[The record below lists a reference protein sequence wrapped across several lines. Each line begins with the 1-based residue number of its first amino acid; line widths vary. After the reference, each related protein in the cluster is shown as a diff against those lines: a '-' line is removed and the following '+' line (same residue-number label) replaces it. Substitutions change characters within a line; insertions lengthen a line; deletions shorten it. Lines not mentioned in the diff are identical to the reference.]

1 MRVLLVGVVSLLGC
15 SPVVVSPDGGAGG
28 GGNTA
33 GGNTAGGSAAGGSV
47 GGGMV
52 AGGTAG
58 GASAGGSTAGGSA
71 GGGSAGGATAGG
83 TAGGAFD
90 PCPPLPAPPANAVV
104 VSTVA
109 ALRMALQNAQ
119 PGATILVEDGTYD
132 FSGGDYVYV
141 DKPGVTLRGRSGDA
155 TRVIFDGNYA
165 TGNGQSIVNIAANDV
180 TFADITV
187 QRAYDHPIHVIPAF
201 TNPTSVSGV
210 RIYRVRLID
219 PGQQALKVNGDG
231 AFMHTMNDGTVAC
244 SLMRLTAAGRTRI
257 RDNCYTGGLDAH
269 AARNWTIRD
278 NRIEGFWCP
287 AGLSEHGIH
296 CWKGCRDWTIE
307 RNVLVDNARGIGL
320 GLGGATAGRTYPDN
334 PCPGVSNYG
343 AVGGVI
349 RNNVIVTNDS
359 QLQSSGAGF
368 DTGIGLEQVCGNTQV
383 VHNTV
388 FSTQAPR
395 SSAIEW
401 RFAGTRVTL
410 TNNLTSH
417 RQQQRDGAMATQ
429 AGNVSNATASMFVA
443 PASADLHLR
452 PGAAPIDQGAPVPA
466 GVADQDL
473 DGQPRGAMRD
483 VGADEAN

>member
-1 MRVLLVGVVSLLGC
+1 MRVLLVAVVSLLGC
-15 SPVVVSPDGGAGG
+15 SPVVVSPDGGVAG
-28 GGNTA
+28 
-33 GGNTAGGSAAGGSV
+33 GGSAAGG
-47 GGGMV
+47 
-52 AGGTAG
+52 TAG
-58 GASAGGSTAGGSA
+58 GGAAGGGSAGGSAGGSTAGGSTAGGSA
-71 GGGSAGGATAGG
+71 GG
-83 TAGGAFD
+83 AFD
-90 PCPPLPAPPANAVV
+90 PCPALPAPPANAVV

-109 ALRMALQNAQ
+109 ALRTALQNAQ

-132 FSGGDYVYV
+132 FSGGNYVYV

-231 AFMHTMNDGTVAC
+231 AFMYTMNDGTVAC

-320 GLGGATAGRTYPDN
+320 GLGGATVGRTYPDN
-334 PCPGVSNYG
+334 PCPGVSNIG

-395 SSAIEW
+395 SSSIEW

-429 AGNVSNATASMFVA
+429 AGNLSNATAGMFVA
-443 PASADLHLR
+443 PASGDLHLR
-452 PGAAPIDQGAPVPA
+452 PGAAPIDQGAAVPA
-466 GVADQDL
+466 GVADQDV